1 MNRTYVQPQWIFDSI
16 NENILL
22 PVADYLPG
30 ATLPAH
36 LSPFVEIKEGDYV
49 PPEKQRLIN
58 LKNGIINEATIVNE
72 EVGDDTKEAEVKK
85 KVEVKNKE
93 TKKTTDHNDEDDS
106 DEEKEEEGDDDDS
119 DEEEE
124 EYKSTDDDVE
134 EESEEEPVE
143 KKDDK
148 KKKSEEPKVINKI
161 RLIKLFSNNQFK
173 FRNQLRLSVE
183 VKLKLRMP
191 KKC

>member
-106 DEEKEEEGDDDDS
+106 DEE
-119 DEEEE
+119 EE